1 MDQYEER
8 VIAGL
13 RVRIDRTLCVAFEDC
28 AHLEPTVFHLAD
40 DGVVTFVAE
49 PPPITQQQLMH
60 ACEACPVS
68 ALSLFT
74 ESGEPLL
81 NA

>member
-1 MDQYEER
+1 MDQFEER

-13 RVRIDRTLCVAFEDC
+13 RVRIDRSLCVSFEDC
-28 AHLEPTVFHLAD
+28 VHTEPSVFHLGE
-40 DGVVTFVAE
+40 DGVATFISE
-49 PPPITQQQLMH
+49 IPPITQQQLMH

>member
-1 MDQYEER
+1 MDQFEER

-28 AHLEPTVFHLAD
+28 VHVEPSVFHLAD

-49 PPPITQQQLMH
+49 PHTITPQQLMH

-68 ALSLFT
+68 ALILFT
-74 ESGEPLL
+74 EAGKPLL

>member
-1 MDQYEER
+1 MTQYEER

-28 AHLEPTVFHLAD
+28 VHTDPSVFHLAE
-40 DGVVTFVAE
+40 DGVVTFVVE
-49 PPPITQQQLMH
+49 PGPITAQQLMH

>member
-8 VIAGL
+8 VIDGL

-28 AHLEPTVFHLAD
+28 AHLQPTVFHLAE
-40 DGVVTFVAE
+40 DGVITFVPD
-49 PPPITQQQLMH
+49 PPPITSQQLMQ

-74 ESGEPLL
+74 ESGEALL